1 MIFLYGADQINA
13 ILHEIITS
21 DANINHVILADK
33 TGLTLAYSSRFAFD
47 EFETEALGA
56 IASAVYLASEQQGQN
71 VGLAALDIIISEF
84 SDGLILVASCGST
97 VLCLITDTG
106 VQLGLV
112 RRTMKMAAE
121 KTRNI
126 LDVEAKP
133 TTPAETA
140 ATPTPTPTPAPEPVV
155 TEEKKVQD
163 EFISDLEL
171 ALRELEQF

>member
-1 MIFLYGADQINA
+1 VICLYGADQINT

-71 VGLAALDIIISEF
+71 VGLAELDIIISEF
-84 SDGLILVASCGST
+84 QDGLILVASCGST

-106 VQLGLV
+106 VALGMV
-112 RRTMKMAAE
+112 RRTMKIAAE
-121 KTRNI
+121 KIRNI
-126 LDVEAKP
+126 LDIEAKP
-133 TTPAETA
+133 VPPPEVQPIPAQQ
-140 ATPTPTPTPAPEPVV
+140 PVV
-155 TEEKKVQD
+155 VEEKKVQD

>member
-1 MIFLYGADQINA
+1 MYGADQINA

-33 TGLTLAYSSRFAFD
+33 TGLTLAYSSRFDFD

-71 VGLAALDIIISEF
+71 VGLAELDIIISEF

-97 VLCLITDTG
+97 VLCLITDKG

-121 KTRNI
+121 KVRNI

-133 TTPAETA
+133 KTAVETPS
-140 ATPTPTPTPAPEPVV
+140 PTPKSKLEPVM

>member
-1 MIFLYGADQINA
+1 MIYLYGADQINT

-56 IASAVYLASEQQGQN
+56 IASAVYLASEQQGTN
-71 VGLAALDIIISEF
+71 VGLAELDIIISEF

-106 VQLGLV
+106 VALGMV
-112 RRTMKMAAE
+112 RRTMKIAAE
-121 KTRNI
+121 KIRNI

-133 TTPAETA
+133 AITPEAKPVA
-140 ATPTPTPTPAPEPVV
+140 VVTPQPVV
-155 TEEKKVQD
+155 EEEKKVQD

>member
-1 MIFLYGADQINA
+1 VICLYGADQINT

-71 VGLAALDIIISEF
+71 VGLAELDIIISEF
-84 SDGLILVASCGST
+84 HDGLILVASCGST

-106 VQLGLV
+106 VALGMV
-112 RRTMKMAAE
+112 RRTMKIAAE
-121 KTRNI
+121 KIRNI
-126 LDVEAKP
+126 LDIEAKP
-133 TTPAETA
+133 VP
-140 ATPTPTPTPAPEPVV
+140 PPEVQPIPEQQPVV
-155 TEEKKVQD
+155 VEEKKVQD

>member
-1 MIFLYGADQINA
+1 MICLYGADQINT

-71 VGLAALDIIISEF
+71 VGLAELDIIISEF
-84 SDGLILVASCGST
+84 QDGLILVASCGST

-106 VQLGLV
+106 VALGMV
-112 RRTMKMAAE
+112 RRTMKIAAE
-121 KTRNI
+121 KIRNI

-133 TTPAETA
+133 VPPPEVQPIPAQQ
-140 ATPTPTPTPAPEPVV
+140 PVV
-155 TEEKKVQD
+155 VEEKKVQD

>member
-1 MIFLYGADQINA
+1 MICLYGADQINT

-71 VGLAALDIIISEF
+71 VGLAELDIIISEF
-84 SDGLILVASCGST
+84 QDGLILVASCGST

-106 VQLGLV
+106 VALGMV
-112 RRTMKMAAE
+112 RRTMKIAAE
-121 KTRNI
+121 KVRNI

-133 TTPAETA
+133 VPPPEVQPIPAQQ
-140 ATPTPTPTPAPEPVV
+140 PVV
-155 TEEKKVQD
+155 VEEKKVQD

>member
-1 MIFLYGADQINA
+1 VICLYGADQINT

-56 IASAVYLASEQQGQN
+56 IASAVYLASEQQGTN
-71 VGLAALDIIISEF
+71 VGLAELDIIISEF

-97 VLCLITDTG
+97 VVCLITDSG
-106 VQLGLV
+106 VALGMV
-112 RRTMKMAAE
+112 RRTMKIAAE
-121 KTRNI
+121 KIRNI

-133 TTPAETA
+133 V
-140 ATPTPTPTPAPEPVV
+140 PAPEIQPVAAAQPVV
-155 TEEKKVQD
+155 AEEEKKVQD

>member
-71 VGLAALDIIISEF
+71 VGLAELDIIISEF

-106 VQLGLV
+106 VQLGMV

-121 KTRNI
+121 KIRNI

-133 TTPAETA
+133 AIPAETS
-140 ATPTPTPTPAPEPVV
+140 TPTPTPTPAPEPVA

>member
-1 MIFLYGADQINA
+1 MICLYGADQINT

-56 IASAVYLASEQQGQN
+56 IASAVYLASEQQGTN
-71 VGLAALDIIISEF
+71 VGLAVLDIIISEF

-97 VLCLITDTG
+97 VVCLITDAG
-106 VQLGLV
+106 VALGMV
-112 RRTMKMAAE
+112 RRTMKIAAE
-121 KTRNI
+121 KIRNI

-133 TTPAETA
+133 V
-140 ATPTPTPTPAPEPVV
+140 PAPEVKPVV
-155 TEEKKVQD
+155 AAQPVVVEEEKKVQD

>member
-1 MIFLYGADQINA
+1 VIYLHGADQINT

-56 IASAVYLASEQQGQN
+56 IASAVYLASEQQGTN
-71 VGLAALDIIISEF
+71 VGLAELDIIISEF

-106 VQLGLV
+106 VALGMV
-112 RRTMKMAAE
+112 RRTMKIAAE
-121 KTRNI
+121 KIRNI

-133 TTPAETA
+133 L
-140 ATPTPTPTPAPEPVV
+140 PTPEVEPVAPKPVEPVV
-155 TEEKKVQD
+155 VEEKKVQD

>member
-1 MIFLYGADQINA
+1 MIQLYGADQINA

-71 VGLAALDIIISEF
+71 VGLNELDIIISEF
-84 SDGLILVASCGST
+84 EDGLILVASCGST

-106 VQLGLV
+106 VALGMV

-121 KTRNI
+121 KIRNI

-133 TTPAETA
+133 V
-140 ATPTPTPTPAPEPVV
+140 PAPEAQPTPVAPVEPVV
-155 TEEKKVQD
+155 VEEKKVQD

>member
-1 MIFLYGADQINA
+1 MIYLYGADQINT

-56 IASAVYLASEQQGQN
+56 IASAVYLASEQQGTN
-71 VGLAALDIIISEF
+71 VGLAELDIIISEF

-106 VQLGLV
+106 VALGMV
-112 RRTMKMAAE
+112 RRTMKIAAE
-121 KTRNI
+121 KIRNI

-133 TTPAETA
+133 VT
-140 ATPTPTPTPAPEPVV
+140 APETRPVV
-155 TEEKKVQD
+155 APQPIVAEEKKVQD
-163 EFISDLEL
+163 EFIS

>member
-1 MIFLYGADQINA
+1 VICLYGADQINT

-56 IASAVYLASEQQGQN
+56 IASAVYLASEQQGTN
-71 VGLAALDIIISEF
+71 VGLAILDIIISEF

-106 VQLGLV
+106 VALGMV
-112 RRTMKMAAE
+112 RRTMKIAAE
-121 KTRNI
+121 KVRNI

-133 TTPAETA
+133 V
-140 ATPTPTPTPAPEPVV
+140 PAPEDQPVV
-155 TEEKKVQD
+155 TPQPVVIEEEKKVQD

>member
-1 MIFLYGADQINA
+1 MICLYGADQINT

-71 VGLAALDIIISEF
+71 VGLAELDIIISEF
-84 SDGLILVASCGST
+84 QDGLILVASCGST

-106 VQLGLV
+106 VALGMV
-112 RRTMKMAAE
+112 RRTMKIAAE
-121 KTRNI
+121 KIRNI

-133 TTPAETA
+133 VPPPEVQPIPAQQ
-140 ATPTPTPTPAPEPVV
+140 PIVV
-155 TEEKKVQD
+155 EEKKVQD

>member
-1 MIFLYGADQINA
+1 MICLYGADQINT

-71 VGLAALDIIISEF
+71 VGLAELDIIISEF
-84 SDGLILVASCGST
+84 QDGLILVASCGST

-106 VQLGLV
+106 VALGMV
-112 RRTMKMAAE
+112 RRTMKIAAE
-121 KTRNI
+121 KVRNI
-126 LDVEAKP
+126 LDIEAKP
-133 TTPAETA
+133 VPPPEVQPIPAQQ
-140 ATPTPTPTPAPEPVV
+140 PVV
-155 TEEKKVQD
+155 VEEKKVQD

>member
-1 MIFLYGADQINA
+1 MVICLYGADQINA

-71 VGLAALDIIISEF
+71 VGLAELDIIISEF
-84 SDGLILVASCGST
+84 QDGLILVASCGST
-97 VLCLITDTG
+97 VLCLITDSG
-106 VQLGLV
+106 VALGMV
-112 RRTMKMAAE
+112 RRTMKIAAE
-121 KTRNI
+121 KIRNI

-133 TTPAETA
+133 VPPPEVQPLPASQ
-140 ATPTPTPTPAPEPVV
+140 PIVV
-155 TEEKKVQD
+155 EEKKVQD

>member
-1 MIFLYGADQINA
+1 MIYLYGADQINT

-56 IASAVYLASEQQGQN
+56 IASAVYLASEQQGTN
-71 VGLAALDIIISEF
+71 VGLAELDIIISEF

-106 VQLGLV
+106 VALGMV
-112 RRTMKMAAE
+112 RRTMKIAAE
-121 KTRNI
+121 KIRNI

-133 TTPAETA
+133 V
-140 ATPTPTPTPAPEPVV
+140 TPTPEARPVAVETPQPVV
-155 TEEKKVQD
+155 QEEKKVQD